1 MTPSAGDSEV
11 AALAE
16 LGPVMVT
23 GGAGFLGSHLVDRL
37 LAAGHEVEVIDDLS
51 TGSMANLDEA
61 RGTGGLKI
69 HRFDVRAPD
78 FTDLVENKRPGV
90 IFHLAG
96 HVGRPGSIADP
107 VFDADVN
114 ILGTLNVL
122 EAVRANPGTRLVVAV
137 HGLFGRARAVS
148 GPVVAAR
155 PPETPSQVAAY
166 TVTDYV
172 RVHGDIYELDARTV
186 ALTNV
191 YGPRQQPGEAGP
203 VVANFVRW
211 ALRGEPLRVDGD
223 GSRTRDLLYVDDAV
237 DALFRAADAPA
248 GVIVPV
254 GSGTTVTLAALARRV
269 VELAGSDSVLQA
281 ALPRRFDRD
290 GSAFPLEAAAE
301 ILNWAPWTS
310 LDEGLKLLLAATA
323 V

>member
-1 MTPSAGDSEV
+1 MNSASVTTGGPT
-11 AALAE
+11 LAE
-16 LGPVMVT
+16 MGSVMVT
-23 GGAGFLGSHLVDRL
+23 GGAGFVGSHLVDRL

-51 TGSMANLDEA
+51 TGSMANLDQA
-61 RGTGGLKI
+61 RGTGGLKV

-78 FTDLVENKRPGV
+78 FTDLVERRRPGV

-137 HGLFGRARAVS
+137 HGLFSRAEAFS
-148 GPVVAAR
+148 GPMVAAR
-155 PPETPSQVAAY
+155 PPATPSQVAAH

-172 RVHGDIYELDARTV
+172 RVHGDIYDLDARTV
-186 ALTNV
+186 ALTNI
-191 YGPRQQPGEAGP
+191 YGPRQQAGEAGP

-211 ALRGEPLRVDGD
+211 ARRGEPLRVDGD

-237 DALFRAADAPA
+237 DALFRAADTPA
-248 GVIVPV
+248 GAIIPV
-254 GSGTTVTLAALARRV
+254 GSGTTVSLARLARTV
-269 VELAGSDSVLQA
+269 VELAGSDSAVEA
-281 ALPRRFDRD
+281 ALPRPFDRD
-290 GSAFPLEAAAE
+290 GEAFPLAPAAQL
-301 ILNWAPWTS
+301 LNWAPWTS
-310 LDEGLKLLLAATA
+310 LKEGLERLLGDSAG
-323 V
+323 

>member
-1 MTPSAGDSEV
+1 VSSSPAT
-11 AALAE
+11 AE
-16 LGPVMVT
+16 LSGPGPVMVT

-51 TGSMANLDEA
+51 TGSMANLEEA
-61 RGTGGLKI
+61 RGTGGLKM
-69 HRFDVRAPD
+69 HRFDVRVPD
-78 FTDLVENKRPGV
+78 FADLVGKRRPRT

-96 HVGRPGSIADP
+96 HVGRPGSLADP

-122 EAVRANPGTRLVVAV
+122 EAVRANPGTRLIVAV
-137 HGLFGRARAVS
+137 HGLFSRAEPCS

-155 PPETPSQVAAY
+155 PPETPSQVAAH

-172 RVHGDIYELDARTV
+172 RVHGDIYDLDARTV

-211 ALRGEPLRVDGD
+211 ARRGEPLRVDGD

-237 DALFRAADAPA
+237 DALFRAAESPA
-248 GVIVPV
+248 GAIIPV
-254 GSGTTVTLAALARRV
+254 GSGTTVTLARLARRV
-269 VELAGSDSVLQA
+269 IELAGSDSPVQA
-281 ALPRRFDRD
+281 ALPRPFDRD
-290 GSAFPLEAAAE
+290 GTAVPLDTAAE
-301 ILNWAPWTS
+301 VLGWSPWTS
-310 LDEGLKLLLAATA
+310 LDEGLQLVLAAGA
-323 V
+323 D